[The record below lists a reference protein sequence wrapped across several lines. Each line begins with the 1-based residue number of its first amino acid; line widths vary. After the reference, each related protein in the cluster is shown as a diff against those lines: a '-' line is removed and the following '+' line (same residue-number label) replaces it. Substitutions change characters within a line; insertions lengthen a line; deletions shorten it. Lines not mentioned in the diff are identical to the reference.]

1 MSDQLF
7 SVENKICIVTGGLG
21 QIGKNFVQELWKRG
35 ARVAVWGRTVN
46 DERIAKTLGEE
57 ALKTSALR
65 FYSVDITKKEEM
77 NAALDD
83 MEEVWG
89 DAVHQTHTVM
99 KTGTINL
106 ERDIRSMTSSNPPP
120 PMKRLHTKKRPPHT
134 PTHAKSSSRKM
145 KENTWNLKKSKI
157 NGVCRQR
164 NFSLMQRTHLP
175 ARLLRLRF

>member
-89 DAVHQTHTVM
+89 DAPDVLVNNAGIDTQPSAPPEVS
-99 KTGTINL
+99 GPFENFPEEIFREVVDVNL
-106 ERDIRSMTSSNPPP
+106 V
-120 PMKRLHTKKRPPHT
+120 
-134 PTHAKSSSRKM
+134 
-145 KENTWNLKKSKI
+145 
-157 NGVCRQR
+157 G
-164 NFSLMQRTHLP
+164 HLP
-175 ARLLRLRF
+175 GLPGGGRPDGQGGQGQAPSSMWLHLWHALSHPGHLCL